1 MTVLYIGNHT
11 SSSKGYTAMARQIIK
26 NEGNTFAFFTR
37 NPRGGKAKAIDETDI
52 QNFELLRVKHL
63 QMIFDEWNIHRE
75 IIIIFI
81 REVM

>member
-1 MTVLYIGNHT
+1 MRALQ
-11 SSSKGYTAMARQIIK
+11 KK
-26 NEGNTFAFFTR
+26 
-37 NPRGGKAKAIDETDI
+37 
-52 QNFELLRVKHL
+52 NFELLRVKHL